1 MSRTAP
7 ATALSFNNDALSR
20 VAHAAFRRRRQ
31 RAGAH
36 ARTMTLMFSDLDE
49 ARAQQ
54 AALKMIVERHAG
66 AAPDYRALRRVLDLC
81 RRAAAA
87 VDDRYCRDK
96 LRIVEDSSAEL
107 FSQAEARSQFLKQ
120 QILGALE
127 LFYSRL
133 YSLEVMRRRAA
144 PRPLGSYLA

>member
-1 MSRTAP
+1 MY
-7 ATALSFNNDALSR
+7 
-20 VAHAAFRRRRQ
+20 
-31 RAGAH
+31 
-36 ARTMTLMFSDLDE
+36 SDLDE

-54 AALKMIVERHAG
+54 AALRLIVERHAG

-96 LRIVEDSSAEL
+96 LRIVEDFSAEML
-107 FSQAEARSQFLKQ
+107 SHTEARTPFLKQ
-120 QILGALE
+120 QILDALE
-127 LFYSRL
+127 LFSSRL

-144 PRPLGSYLA
+144 SRSPVATYLA